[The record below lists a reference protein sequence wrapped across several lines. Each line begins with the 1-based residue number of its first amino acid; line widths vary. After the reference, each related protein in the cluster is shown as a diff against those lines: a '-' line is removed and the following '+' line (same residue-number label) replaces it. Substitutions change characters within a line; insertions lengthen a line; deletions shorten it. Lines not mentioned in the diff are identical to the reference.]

1 MDNQIPINA
10 RRDPSSQ
17 LLIGVLS
24 PLLASSFFSEVLF
37 GAVEEIA
44 YYGGN
49 VIGIQTHDAI
59 STDPRDAYFCIEDEI
74 AIGEVNGLISF
85 ANALPDNLLAH
96 YQNDLGI
103 PIVLVSHKSNQ
114 LVCPSVSSDNKSGVS
129 QLVEHLVSHGH
140 SKIGFVGCFE
150 QNDIKERLAAY
161 KSAMAAHSLPID
173 DQMIV
178 KVGSLIED
186 AGIEGAK
193 ILLERGI
200 STTALICAT
209 DFIAIGL
216 MKELGKQG
224 YVFPK
229 DQVVVGFDDIE
240 QCFLARPS
248 LTSVRQN
255 FIELGSK
262 AAQLLVSRINGGEV
276 SSGEYFIDT
285 SLVVRRSCGC
295 NPTQKT
301 YLSSMAEEISDP
313 YADLAERI
321 GLAVKQYSRNERKAT
336 EVSESVALLIAD
348 AITMTEEVFCD
359 LKDSILATAD
369 SLWKVSFRYE
379 ILEAI
384 RNAINL
390 YINSISTNLNEEYQY
405 KLRCSDVVE
414 LFTQSYIRT
423 QDLAR
428 TDLYDVLR
436 REYDLSLA
444 LLKSP
449 IEGIIDLPFLRDS
462 KTKAAVLGIWEN
474 GYGISYEADKVCDA
488 KNLSNVIPIFPT
500 GGISCSAEKGQE
512 TKSGSNVHNLL
523 IDQCYP
529 QEYAVISDTKKVP
542 VSLFPPR
549 QLIDLAD
556 SSDREITLV
565 LPIKTK
571 ETYWGLLALVSQV
584 SLTMITGRDFYFQAS
599 ILISVALEQRRL
611 MESLMEREKE
621 LTYSKNRYQIIS
633 QATTDGIF
641 DYNLETSEVYF
652 SDRWLDVLGIADQ
665 DYAMSDWLNKVHL
678 DDYVALEAGIAACVG
693 GVSDKL
699 ESIHRLS
706 CQDGN
711 YRWFHVQGVVTMDPQ
726 SNQKRLLGSIADI
739 TERRNLEDQLRHQA
753 LHDDLTGLPNRLLIV
768 DRAEQMIAMGK
779 RNHTSVSILFID
791 LDNFKEVNDAYG
803 HSVGDE
809 LLLAV
814 AARLRRV
821 ARETDTVGRLAGD
834 EFTILV
840 DNGDSVGVAELL
852 AERVQDV
859 LRAPFHILGRDY
871 LVSAS
876 IGIATSGERSAEGLL
891 QDADVAMYQAKTLGK
906 NKYVRFAPSMQRNAH
921 QRLEIEM
928 DLADALAMH
937 QLRVYYQPIFK
948 VDKREMIGME
958 ALVRWQHPTKGLIQ
972 PGDFIPVAE
981 ESGRLIID
989 IGRYVLNE
997 ACETTA
1003 GWNRAGAN
1011 LDIAVNLSARQVE
1024 SDEIIMT
1031 ISEVLSTTG
1040 LDPKH
1045 LVLEITETAMMHDAE
1060 AVVGRMAKLKSLG
1073 VRIAIDDFGTGY
1085 SSLAYLRRFP
1095 VDVLKIDRS
1104 FIMSLAESAE
1114 DVSVVQTLVA
1124 LGRTLDLEVVAEG
1137 VELESQLSVVAE
1149 VGCNGAQGFLLGR
1162 PLDHASTELLIGNMA
1177 AEGQA

>member
-1 MDNQIPINA
+1 MDNQIPISPS
-10 RRDPSSQ
+10 RDPSSQ

-37 GAVEEIA
+37 GVVEEIA

-59 STDPRDAYFCIEDEI
+59 STDPRASYFCIDDQI
-74 AIGEVNGLISF
+74 AIAEVNGLIAF
-85 ANALPDNLLAH
+85 ANAVPDNLLAH
-96 YQNDLGI
+96 YQKDLGI
-103 PIVLVSHKSNQ
+103 PVVLVSHQSDQ
-114 LVCPSVSSDNKSGVS
+114 FVCPRVSSDNRSGVS
-129 QLVEHLVSHGH
+129 QLVKHLVAHGH
-140 SKIGFVGCFE
+140 TRIGFVGCFE
-150 QNDIKERLAAY
+150 QNDIRERLAAY
-161 KSAMAAHSLPID
+161 KSTMAECGLEID
-173 DQMIV
+173 DEMIV
-178 KVGSLIED
+178 EVGSLIED
-186 AGIEGAK
+186 AGQEGAR
-193 ILLERGI
+193 ILMKRGI

-209 DFIAIGL
+209 DFLAIGL
-216 MKELGKQG
+216 IKELSKHG
-224 YVFPK
+224 YQFPR
-229 DQVVVGFDDIE
+229 DQVIVGFDDIE
-240 QCFLARPS
+240 QSFLVRPS

-255 FIELGSK
+255 FVELGSK
-262 AAQLLVSRINGGEV
+262 AAQLLVSKITGGEV
-276 SSGEYFIDT
+276 EDKEYFIDT

-295 NPTQKT
+295 NPAQKPG
-301 YLSSMAEEISDP
+301 YGQKEQEEIVDP
-313 YADLAERI
+313 YADLANQI
-321 GLAVKQYSRNERKAT
+321 GEAVKQYSRSERKAT
-336 EVSESVALLIAD
+336 EISESVALTIAD
-348 AITMTEEVFCD
+348 GINMGEQDFLEI
-359 LKDSILATAD
+359 KDRILTTAD
-369 SLWKVSFRYE
+369 ALWKIAFRYE
-379 ILEAI
+379 VIESI
-384 RNAINL
+384 RSSIGSYINAI
-390 YINSISTNLNEEYQY
+390 SADLNEEYQY
-405 KLRCSDVVE
+405 KLRCNE
-414 LFTQSYIRT
+414 IIGLFILSYMRT

-436 REYDLSLA
+436 REYDLSLS

-449 IEGIIDLPFLRDS
+449 IEGIINLPFLKDS
-462 KTKAAVLGIWEN
+462 KTKAAVLGIWDN
-474 GYGISYEADKVCDA
+474 GYNLSDVADGTNMLEAESP
-488 KNLSNVIPIFPT
+488 SNVIPIFANQKP
-500 GGISCSAEKGQE
+500 EDHKGPEAQE
-512 TKSGSNVHNLL
+512 GSFGKKAHNLL

-529 QEYAVISDTKKVP
+529 QDCSFLIEEKKMP
-542 VSLFPPR
+542 VTSFPPR
-549 QLIDLAD
+549 RLVELAN

-571 ETYWGLLALVSQV
+571 DTYWGLLALVSQIN
-584 SLTMITGRDFYFQAS
+584 LTMITGRDFYFQAS

-611 MESLMEREKE
+611 MESIIDRETE
-621 LTYSKNRYQIIS
+621 LSYSKNRYQIIS

-641 DYNLETSEVYF
+641 DYSLDGGFVYF
-652 SDRWLDVLGIADQ
+652 SERWLDVLGITSRN
-665 DYAMSDWLNKVHL
+665 YAISDWLNKVHL
-678 DDYVALEAGIAACVG
+678 DDYVALEAGIEACRSG
-693 GVSDKL
+693 ISDKL
-699 ESIHRLS
+699 DSIHRVVS
-706 CQDGN
+706 EDGN
-711 YRWFHVQGVVTMDPQ
+711 YRWYHVQGVVTVDPQ
-726 SNQKRLLGSIADI
+726 DNQKRLLGSIADI
-739 TERRNLEDQLRHQA
+739 TDRRNLEEQLRHQA
-753 LHDDLTGLPNRLLIV
+753 LHDDLTGLPNRLLII

-834 EFTILV
+834 EFAILV

-859 LRAPFHILGRDY
+859 LHAPFHILERDY

-876 IGIATSGERSAEGLL
+876 IGIATGSDRSAESLL

-906 NKYVRFAPSMQRNAH
+906 NKYVRFAPSMQRSAH

-928 DLADALAMH
+928 DLADALAAH
-937 QLRVYYQPIFK
+937 QLRVYYQPIFRLSQ
-948 VDKREMIGME
+948 REMIGME
-958 ALVRWQHPTKGLIQ
+958 ALVRWQHPVKGLIQ

-1003 GWNRAGAN
+1003 GWNKAGAN

-1040 LDPKH
+1040 LDPRH

-1060 AVVGRMAKLKSLG
+1060 AVVGRMGKLKSLG

-1085 SSLAYLRRFP
+1085 S
-1095 VDVLKIDRS
+1095 
-1104 FIMSLAESAE
+1104 
-1114 DVSVVQTLVA
+1114 
-1124 LGRTLDLEVVAEG
+1124 
-1137 VELESQLSVVAE
+1137 
-1149 VGCNGAQGFLLGR
+1149 
-1162 PLDHASTELLIGNMA
+1162 
-1177 AEGQA
+1177 